1 LSSLLYREISAAS
14 SCNQTMP
21 GASDSVL
28 LTATSRRFGGRQSP
42 PPTFVAYARMAL
54 RRMVPLVFIL
64 TSFVAWTPA
73 PLACRHARQ
82 SGALSR
88 VSPGQ
93 IKRPDSLFVGGHQAA
108 GPNRLLGV
116 FWFAGWLNM
125 RLARRTRII
134 RTNCSSG
141 GFTRPM
147 RQIPPRPAPSWT
159 TSQARRHPV
168 ANKAVGSFK

>member
-1 LSSLLYREISAAS
+1 MPRLRAIKRCRVPAIQRLGGNESSVWRSPI
-14 SCNQTMP
+14 
-21 GASDSVL
+21 
-28 LTATSRRFGGRQSP
+28 TS
-42 PPTFVAYARMAL
+42 TYLVIYAGMAL
-54 RRMVPLVFIL
+54 RRMVPLVSIL

-88 VSPGQ
+88 VSPRQ